1 MKKNQLITLVLVIA
15 AVAVAIYYFT
25 RADGEDAQQD
35 IVTAVKYGPFT
46 VSVNATGEL
55 EAKRSKKIMGPSSMR
70 NAQIY
75 ETTIQSLVP
84 EGSEVKE
91 GDFVAQLDKTEVANK
106 MADIQA
112 EIDKVLTQL
121 EQVKIDTSIEMRGLR
136 DQMVNVKFSKEET
149 RLQVELSKYEPEAII
164 RQKNIEYERIERE
177 YEQLRV
183 KLGLTKDK
191 NMAKIA
197 EITASLNQQKVKMK
211 RLVDLSEEFSIKAP
225 ADGMV
230 IYARGWEGKVTA
242 GSRLRAWDPV
252 VAELPDL
259 TEMISKTYVN
269 EVDISKVSIG
279 QDAEITIDAFPDAK
293 YTGTVQ
299 QVANIGE
306 QLRNYDTKVFEVIV
320 SVNEQDSILRPAM
333 TTGIEIIISEYDSV
347 TYIPL
352 EALYK
357 DSVNYV
363 FKKEGSKVIKQ
374 EVVTG
379 PSNDLDILVAG
390 GVVKGEKVLLTK
402 PDKADEMSINYF
414 DESKKKELIAELAKK
429 EQERISILEEK
440 KSNLKNDIERKD
452 GNGGTMVIMY

>member
-1 MKKNQLITLVLVIA
+1 MKKNQLITLILLLAVIA
-15 AVAVAIYYFT
+15 AAIYYFSRSST
-25 RADGEDAQQD
+25 DDAQQD
-35 IVTAVKYGPFT
+35 IVSAVKYGPFT
-46 VSVNATGEL
+46 VSVSATGEL

-84 EGSEVKE
+84 EGTEVKE
-91 GDFVAQLDKTEVANK
+91 GAFVAQLDKTEVANK

-149 RLQVELSKYEPEAII
+149 KLQVELSKYEPQAVI
-164 RQKNIEYERIERE
+164 RQKNIEFEKIERE

-191 NMAKIA
+191 NLAKIA

-211 RLVDLSEEFSIKAP
+211 RLIDLGEEFTIKAP

-230 IYARGWEGKVTA
+230 IYARGWEGKVSS

-269 EVDISKVSIG
+269 EVDISKVSVG
-279 QDAEITIDAFPDAK
+279 QDTRITVDAFPDAE
-293 YTGTVQ
+293 YTGTVKK
-299 QVANIGE
+299 VANIGE

-333 TTGIEIIISEYDSV
+333 TTGIEVVISEFDSV

-357 DSVNYV
+357 DSVNFV
-363 FKKEGSKVIKQ
+363 FRKMNGKVTKQ
-374 EVVTG
+374 EVVVG
-379 PSNDLDILVAG
+379 SSNDLDIVIAG
-390 GVVKGEKVLLTK
+390 GLEKGQEVLLTK
-402 PDKADEMSINYF
+402 PENADELKINYF
-414 DESKKKELIAELAKK
+414 DSATKKEILAEIDRK
-429 EQERISILEEK
+429 EDERKAVLEEK
-440 KSNLKNDIERKD
+440 KKTLKDDIERKD
-452 GNGGTMVIMY
+452 DSGSTMVIFR

>member
-1 MKKNQLITLVLVIA
+1 MKKNQLILSAIAILAVIA
-15 AVAVAIYYFT
+15 AIFYFS
-25 RADGEDAQQD
+25 QD
-35 IVTAVKYGPFT
+35 KAEEGLSDISTTVKNGPFT
-46 VSVNATGEL
+46 ISISATGEL
-55 EAKRSKKIMGPSSMR
+55 EAKRSKQIMGPSSMR

-106 MADIQA
+106 MADIQS

-121 EQVKIDTSIEMRGLR
+121 EQAKIDTTIEMRGLR
-136 DQMVNVKFSKEET
+136 DQMVNVKYSKEET
-149 RLQVELSKYEPEAII
+149 KLQVELSKYEPEAII

-177 YEQLRV
+177 YEQLRA

-191 NMAKIA
+191 NSARIA
-197 EITASLNQQKVKMK
+197 EINASLKQQKVKMQ
-211 RLVDLSEEFSIKAP
+211 RLVDISAEFTIKAP

-230 IYARGWEGKVTA
+230 IYARGWEGKVSA

-269 EVDISKVSIG
+269 EVDISKASVG
-279 QDAEITIDAFPDAK
+279 QDAIITVDAFPDAQ
-293 YTGTVQ
+293 YSGTVKKI
-299 QVANIGE
+299 ANIGE

-333 TTGIEIIISEYDSV
+333 TTGIEIIINEYDTV
-347 TYIPL
+347 TYVPL
-352 EALYK
+352 EAIYK
-357 DSVNYV
+357 DSVSYV
-363 FKKEGSKVIKQ
+363 YKKKGRNIVKQ

-379 PSNDLDILVAG
+379 PSNDLDIIIAG
-390 GVVKGEKVLLTK
+390 GINKGDEVLLTK
-402 PDKADEMSINYF
+402 PTKEDIKFVYF
-414 DESKKKELIAELAKK
+414 DRGKKEKLLADLKAVETDRRKK
-429 EQERISILEEK
+429 LEEK
-440 KSNLKNDIERKD
+440 KKSVIDDIERKEET
-452 GNGGTMVIMY
+452 GTSFIIMN